1 VKKARP
7 AAKKKKGGGG
17 GGGGGGS
24 ALQKPK
30 ELSEELEA
38 ICGVSSCTRSD
49 VIKRVWEY
57 IRGND
62 LKVEGG
68 IKCDAAMK
76 KVFGKSKISN
86 TDIMG
91 GISPH
96 LS

>member
-1 VKKARP
+1 MLFRSVDPFIGLTMDLLYTSVNANV
-7 AAKKKKGGGG
+7 
-17 GGGGGGS
+17 
-24 ALQKPK
+24 KPK